1 MQLNNSD
8 FQQQTQQDVYAD
20 IRTSYSG
27 GFSQDSQDSQ
37 EFSLSSIQER
47 LGAWNT
53 VEEQD
58 TVASADLRP
67 SEQTLKMSYQRE
79 YAAQSTRTA
88 SKFSTKGKVAI
99 ASYAIVVLALIVA
112 VTLCS
117 VFVTTA
123 YGKAISKNADYSVAL
138 SELEQEKSKVEALE
152 EDIASLTQRA
162 ADLGYI
168 EAAQV
173 QQMEYSKIETRPAQ
187 NFQVDSNW
195 FDALC
200 DWLCSVFGG

>member
-88 SKFSTKGKVAI
+88 TRLSTKSKVAI

-117 VFVTTA
+117 VFVTKA
-123 YGKAISKNADYSVAL
+123 YGGAIKENSLYLNELSK
-138 SELEQEKSKVEALE
+138 LEEDKSKVEALE

-173 QQMEYSKIETRPAQ
+173 QQMEYSEIKTRPAQ
-187 NFQVDSNW
+187 NLHVESNW